1 MRMIEKMIEA
11 LEDEIHGA
19 KKYAEKYIE
28 NMAKGNNSRAVK
40 YKEMAQDELKH
51 AGYVRDFAMMDI
63 DEMRHVYKMTEAET
77 EMWEHGHRKMMDE
90 MAMVKHM
97 LSM

>member
-1 MRMIEKMIEA
+1 
-11 LEDEIHGA
+11 
-19 KKYAEKYIE
+19 
-28 NMAKGNNSRAVK
+28 
-40 YKEMAQDELKH
+40 
-51 AGYVRDFAMMDI
+51 MDI